1 MECRPGCGACC
12 IAPSISS
19 LAKSAGEACRHLTA
33 DLRCAVFDRPE
44 RPACCA
50 GLRPSAEMCGETR
63 EQALAWLTA
72 LERLTA

>member
-1 MECRPGCGACC
+1 
-12 IAPSISS
+12 
-19 LAKSAGEACRHLTA
+19 
-33 DLRCAVFDRPE
+33 LRCAVFGRPE